1 MEKFFTLTKFYN
13 TGKGLTHLKHALRD
27 KYDTEKIPEPKIALL
42 KYENGQLKEA
52 TKQEIYDMYEY
63 NKLHRYR
70 KKNNLYFEQVISKYD
85 FSKLPELGEYLS
97 SYFEGRP
104 VYFILHMDESQPHS
118 HNIIFFKDPEHDK
131 APRIQKKHL
140 VELSKSTAKIIQQK
154 YIMPGAGTHKHIRYT
169 RDPKRMKE
177 LLEVEQV
184 EAKRREALK
193 DQIETLLEVMSP
205 VKVKV
210 TDPKNETTYYL
221 KNAEGQ
227 DSFYNIDEVPIQ
239 IIDRLLQRGMKVD
252 IEAFQLQTEQN
263 KKEEL
268 NKEYQ
273 RAKEEA
279 ERVKNLPKIA
289 QQIKNFIQET
299 VEHMNLEKHTTQ
311 ELTKLFR
318 NVLSKLD
325 DWQLYNLILDVQL
338 ILNQKKGYFATMPEN
353 AFLIA
358 LDQIARARLNTC
370 LIPPKPEIE
379 R

>member
-27 KYDTEKIPEPKIALL
+27 KYDVKKIPEPKIALL

-52 TKQEIYDMYEY
+52 TKEEIYQAYEY
-63 NKLHRYR
+63 NKIHRYR
-70 KKNNLYFEQVISKYD
+70 QRNNLYFEQVLSKYD
-85 FSKLPELGEYLS
+85 FNKLPELGEYLS
-97 SYFEGRP
+97 NFFEGRT
-104 VYFILHMDESQPHS
+104 VYFVIHTDESQPHS

-140 VELSKSTAKIIQQK
+140 VELGKTTAKILGQK

-177 LLEVEQV
+177 LLEVEQM
-184 EAKRREALK
+184 EAKHREALK
-193 DQIETLLEVMSP
+193 DQIEMLFEVVSP

-227 DSFYNIDEVPIQ
+227 DSFYNIDEVPVR

-268 NKEYQ
+268 NREYQ

-289 QQIKNFIQET
+289 QQIKNFIQKT
-299 VEHMNLEKHTTQ
+299 AEHMNLEKHTTQ
-311 ELTKLFR
+311 ELAKLFR

-325 DWQLYNLILDVQL
+325 DWQLMNLIFDVQL
-338 ILNQKKGYFATMPEN
+338 ILNQKKGYFTTMQEN

-358 LDQIARARLNTC
+358 LDQIARARFNTC
-370 LIPPKPEIE
+370 LIPPKPETE

>member
-70 KKNNLYFEQVISKYD
+70 QKNNLYFEQVISKYD

-97 SYFEGRP
+97 NFFEGRT
-104 VYFILHMDESQPHS
+104 VYFVIHTDESQPHS

-140 VELSKSTAKIIQQK
+140 VELSKTTAKIIGQK
-154 YIMPGAGTHKHIRYT
+154 YIMPGAGVHKHIKYT
-169 RDPKRMKE
+169 RDPKKMKE
-177 LLEVEQV
+177 LLEAEKM
-184 EAKRREALK
+184 EAKRREEIK
-193 DQIETLLEVMSP
+193 DQIEMLLEVMSP

-268 NKEYQ
+268 NREYQ

-279 ERVKNLPKIA
+279 ERIKNLPKIA

-299 VEHMNLEKHTTQ
+299 VEHMNLGKYTTQ
-311 ELTKLFR
+311 ELAKLFR

-358 LDQIARARLNTC
+358 LDQIARARFNTC
-370 LIPPKPEIE
+370 LIPPKPETE

>member
-154 YIMPGAGTHKHIRYT
+154 YIMPGAGVHKHIRYT
-169 RDPKRMKE
+169 RDPKKMKE

-358 LDQIARARLNTC
+358 LDQIARARFNTY

-379 R
+379 K

>member
-27 KYDTEKIPEPKIALL
+27 KYDVKKIPEPKVAIL
-42 KYENGQLKEA
+42 KFENGQLKEA
-52 TKQEIYDMYEY
+52 TKEEIYQAYEY
-63 NKLHRYR
+63 NKIHRYR
-70 KKNNLYFEQVISKYD
+70 QRNNLYFEQVLSKYD
-85 FSKLPELGEYLS
+85 FNKLPELGEYLS
-97 SYFEGRP
+97 NFFEGRT
-104 VYFILHMDESQPHS
+104 VYFVIHTDESQPHS

-140 VELSKSTAKIIQQK
+140 VELSKTSAKILGQK

-177 LLEVEQV
+177 LLEAEQM

-193 DQIETLLEVMSP
+193 DQIEMLLEAMSP

-227 DSFYNIDEVPIQ
+227 DSFYKIDEVPVR

-268 NKEYQ
+268 NREYQ

-289 QQIKNFIQET
+289 QQIKNFIQKT

-311 ELTKLFR
+311 ELAKLFR

-358 LDQIARARLNTC
+358 LDQIARARFNTC
-370 LIPPKPEIE
+370 LIPPKPETE

>member
-1 MEKFFTLTKFYN
+1 M
-13 TGKGLTHLKHALRD
+13 
-27 KYDTEKIPEPKIALL
+27 
-42 KYENGQLKEA
+42 
-52 TKQEIYDMYEY
+52 
-63 NKLHRYR
+63 
-70 KKNNLYFEQVISKYD
+70 
-85 FSKLPELGEYLS
+85 
-97 SYFEGRP
+97 
-104 VYFILHMDESQPHS
+104 
-118 HNIIFFKDPEHDK
+118 
-131 APRIQKKHL
+131 
-140 VELSKSTAKIIQQK
+140 
-154 YIMPGAGTHKHIRYT
+154 
-169 RDPKRMKE
+169 
-177 LLEVEQV
+177 

-193 DQIETLLEVMSP
+193 DQIEMLLEAMSP

-227 DSFYNIDEVPIQ
+227 DSFYKIDEVPVR

-268 NKEYQ
+268 NREYQ

-289 QQIKNFIQET
+289 QQIKNFIQKT

-311 ELTKLFR
+311 ELAKLFR

-358 LDQIARARLNTC
+358 LDQIARARFNTC
-370 LIPPKPEIE
+370 LIPPKPETE

>member
-70 KKNNLYFEQVISKYD
+70 QKNNLYFEQVISKYD

-140 VELSKSTAKIIQQK
+140 VELSKTTAKIIGQK
-154 YIMPGAGTHKHIRYT
+154 YIMPGAGVHKHIRYT
-169 RDPKRMKE
+169 RDPKKMQK

-193 DQIETLLEVMSP
+193 DQIEMLLEVMSP
-205 VKVKV
+205 IKVKV
-210 TDPKNETTYYL
+210 TDPEKHTSYYL

-227 DSFYNIDEVPIQ
+227 TEFYNIDEVPIQ

-252 IEAFQLQTEQN
+252 IEALQMMQEQN

-268 NKEYQ
+268 KREYQ

-279 ERVKNLPKIA
+279 ERVKNTPQIA

-311 ELTKLFR
+311 ELAKLFR

-325 DWQLYNLILDVQL
+325 DYQLMNLIFEVQL
-338 ILNQKKGYFATMPEN
+338 ILNQKKGYFTTKPES

-358 LDQIARARLNTC
+358 LDQIARARFNTC
-370 LIPPKPEIE
+370 LIPPKPETE

>member
-13 TGKGLTHLKHALRD
+13 TGKGLTHLKHALRE

-70 KKNNLYFEQVISKYD
+70 QKNNLYFEQVISKYD

-97 SYFEGRP
+97 IYFEGRP

-140 VELSKSTAKIIQQK
+140 VELSKNTARIIEQK
-154 YIMPGAGTHKHIRYT
+154 YIMPGAGTHKHIKYT
-169 RDPKRMKE
+169 RDPQKMKE
-177 LLEVEQV
+177 LLEAEKM
-184 EAKRREALK
+184 EAKRREEIK
-193 DQIETLLEVMSP
+193 DQIEMLLEVMSP
-205 VKVKV
+205 IQVTV
-210 TDPKNETTYYL
+210 TDPKNKTTYYL

-227 DSFYNIDEVPIQ
+227 DSFYSIDEVPIQ

-252 IEAFQLQTEQN
+252 IEAFQMMQEQN

-268 NKEYQ
+268 KREYQ
-273 RAKEEA
+273 RTKEEA
-279 ERVKNLPKIA
+279 ERVKNTPRIA

-299 VEHMNLEKHTTQ
+299 VERMNLEEHTTQ
-311 ELTKLFR
+311 ELEKLFR

-325 DWQLYNLILDVQL
+325 DQQLYNLIFEVQL
-338 ILNQKKGYFATMPEN
+338 ILNQKKGYFTTMSES

-358 LDQIARARLNTC
+358 LDQIARARFNTC
-370 LIPPKPEIE
+370 LTPPKPEIE

>member
-70 KKNNLYFEQVISKYD
+70 QKNNLYFEQVISKYD

-154 YIMPGAGTHKHIRYT
+154 YIMPGAGIHKHIRYT
-169 RDPKRMKE
+169 RDPKKMKE
-177 LLEVEQV
+177 LLEMEQV

-193 DQIETLLEVMSP
+193 DQIEMLLEVMSP
-205 VKVKV
+205 IQITV
-210 TDPKNETTYYL
+210 TDPKNKTTYYL

-252 IEAFQLQTEQN
+252 IEAFQMMQEQN

-268 NKEYQ
+268 KREYQ

-279 ERVKNLPKIA
+279 ERVKNTPQIA

-299 VEHMNLEKHTTQ
+299 VERMNLEKHTTQ

-325 DWQLYNLILDVQL
+325 DLQLYNLIFEVQL
-338 ILNQKKGYFATMPEN
+338 ILNQKKGYFTTMPEN

-358 LDQIARARLNTC
+358 LDQIARARFNTY
-370 LIPPKPEIE
+370 LIPPKPENQ